1 MGGTGEVTK
10 MINKEV
16 INKCHRSNSAL
27 VPKLVLDTEV
37 SVMNDS
43 PCVWELELTLGC
55 KARIGKN

>member
-16 INKCHRSNSAL
+16 INKCRGSNSAP
-27 VPKLVLDTEV
+27 VPKFVLDTEV

-43 PCVWELELTLGC
+43 HVAGSWT
-55 KARIGKN
+55 